1 MRDKFCST
9 NRVNE
14 LGVRGSKD
22 NANMIGRRLFLRHS
36 TLAAAGIAALPFALY
51 GCAGEGRAERAAAGA
66 GATASEEM
74 SWSLRLTTDKEPGEP
89 LIVSGTIYAADGRTP
104 LEGMTL
110 YVYHT
115 DARGNY
121 PEAGG
126 ESGAPGRLRGRM
138 LTGKN
143 GRYEFRTIKAASYP
157 GRNIPAHIHASIKGP
172 QVAERWITDYWFAD
186 DPLLPPQDRE
196 RSQGLGNFSPV
207 LKLARGSDGVLR
219 GARDIKV

>member
-1 MRDKFCST
+1 MTVK
-9 NRVNE
+9 VNAANLSNE
-14 LGVRGSKD
+14 VDVRGSWGGG
-22 NANMIGRRLFLRHS
+22 AMIGRRLFLRRS

-66 GATASEEM
+66 SATASEEIG
-74 SWSLRLTTDKEPGEP
+74 WSLRLTTDKEPSEP
-89 LIVSGTIYAADGRTP
+89 LIVSGTIYAADGKTP
-104 LEGMTL
+104 LEGATL

-115 DARGNY
+115 DARGYY

-126 ESGAPGRLRGRM
+126 ETGAPGRLRGRM

-143 GRYEFRTIKAASYP
+143 GHYEFRTIKAASYP
-157 GRNIPAHIHASIKGP
+157 GRHVPAHIHARLKGP

-186 DPLLPPQDRE
+186 DPFLSPQDRE

-207 LKLARGSDGVLR
+207 LKLTRGSDGVLL
-219 GARDIKV
+219 GVRDIKA